1 MLDPITDTKKIL
13 DLEYLIGSHKAKT
26 SKRLKNFYGLK
37 NYRSSIKM
45 VIQKNKKK
53 IKSMVLKKGSLVFH
67 HGKTW
72 HGSGF
77 NKSNNDRIS
86 LSIHFM
92 DGNSKFHP
100 KIKSPYFNHYKIFGS
115 LKMEESFF
123 QLHGLERKRCL
134 NLLRII

>member
-1 MLDPITDTKKIL
+1 
-13 DLEYLIGSHKAKT
+13 
-26 SKRLKNFYGLK
+26 
-37 NYRSSIKM
+37 M

-53 IKSMVLKKGSLVFH
+53 IQSMVLKKGSLVFH

-123 QLHGLERKRCL
+123 PITWSRKKKVSKFIK
-134 NLLRII
+134 NYIK